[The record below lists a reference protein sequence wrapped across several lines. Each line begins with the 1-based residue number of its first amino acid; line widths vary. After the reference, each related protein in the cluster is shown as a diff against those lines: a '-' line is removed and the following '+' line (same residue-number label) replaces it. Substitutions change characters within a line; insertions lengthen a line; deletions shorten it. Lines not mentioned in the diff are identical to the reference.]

1 MKNVLLLLLLLSVCW
16 QGNAQTDLD
25 LTFGA
30 SKADYS
36 ATVIRATHKINNGLR
51 LGVSY
56 QFSDYRY
63 RFINARPVS
72 DGFAGTASLILVGRL
87 AESDNIRLDG
97 FFNPGFRI
105 VQLPDD
111 DPQEFENYVFEEGSR
126 AITLDPGLLITI
138 TASEKLAFH
147 TGINMHMAFQSSLE
161 PIFEQFPSIR
171 IKAGV
176 SYKLAESWA
185 LFATGDTGPM
195 SGASGDSEKY
205 FWQLAFGLR
214 YRIGAT
220 DASHLHVGF

>member
-1 MKNVLLLLLLLSVCW
+1 MKNVLLLLLFIPLTW
-16 QGNAQTDLD
+16 QLKAQTDLD

-36 ATVIRATHKINNGLR
+36 VTVIRATHKVNDGLR
-51 LGVSY
+51 LGASY

-72 DGFAGTASLILVGRL
+72 DGFAGTARLILVGRL

-97 FFNPGFRI
+97 FLNPGFRI

-111 DPQEFENYVFEEGSR
+111 DPQPFENYSFEEAGQ

-138 TASEKLAFH
+138 MASEKLAFH
-147 TGINMHMAFQSSLE
+147 TGFNMHMAFQTSPE
-161 PIFEQFPSIR
+161 PLFEQFPSVR
-171 IKAGV
+171 IKAGA
-176 SYKLAESWA
+176 SYRLGNSWA
-185 LFATGDTGPM
+185 LFTSGETGPM

-205 FWQLAFGLR
+205 FWQIAFGLR
-214 YRIGAT
+214 YRLGSA
-220 DASHLHVGF
+220 DASLLHVGF